1 MVISRLKSL
10 QKKLKMNPTFHND
23 YKKLMLTL
31 LQNGVEE
38 VVPERE
44 LFRNDGKVYIP
55 PKETYK
61 NHNLSL
67 TSYSRDQTSQTVWLM
82 LS

>member
-1 MVISRLKSL
+1 MVNGHYEFCLLLRDNMFILTKNHTMVISRLKSL

-38 VVPERE
+38 VVQERE
-44 LFRNDGKVYIP
+44 LFRNDGMVYVP
-55 PKETYK
+55 PKET
-61 NHNLSL
+61 
-67 TSYSRDQTSQTVWLM
+67 
-82 LS
+82 